1 MEGGAWVLLERRM
14 AEAAE
19 VIAAQDR
26 FIAAWGQMGTTW
38 GISRTMAE
46 VHALLFI
53 TGGPMCTD
61 EVMERLEIS
70 RGNASMSLRALVD
83 WGIVH
88 REHKR
93 GDRKE
98 YFAAEQDVW
107 TILQS
112 IVRERMK
119 REMHPVMA
127 ALAEQRDQASRTG
140 GEPAG
145 AGSGPGLDAHRRRVD
160 EMLSLLRT
168 LDEFSDKFLALP
180 PTQLRETAEVLSKA
194 MQP

>member
-1 MEGGAWVLLERRM
+1 MGVLELCM
-14 AEAAE
+14 ADGSE

-127 ALAEQRDQASRTG
+127 ALAEQRDQASRAG
-140 GEPAG
+140 DG
-145 AGSGPGLDAHRRRVD
+145 AGPGGGPGLEAHRRRVD

-180 PTQLRETAEVLSKA
+180 PAQLRETAEVLSKA